1 MRIRA
6 WSGCRR
12 DINKLSIILF
22 FQTFLACGTAW
33 SADLTASSII
43 TTFAGAAHTFN
54 GNGQPA
60 LNAPLSGFQQIQTD
74 SSGNVIF
81 ADLNN
86 QVVSRLNADGTLT
99 VLAGNGIAGF
109 SGDGGPAQSASLRF
123 PSDAV
128 MDRAGNLYIYDS
140 LNFRIRKV
148 TPDGVISTYA
158 GTGVNGYSGDG
169 GPAAQ
174 AQIEFGG
181 KMTVDATGN
190 LYFTDPTDTVI
201 RRITSAGIIS
211 TYAGNGQLASGP
223 DNGNKGPAI
232 QASLGLSAGGLA
244 VDSAGNLYLA
254 EDYTN
259 QIRKIAPNGT
269 ITTVAGDGT
278 YGFMDGPVLAAE
290 FATPYGIALDAA
302 GDLFVADVNNG
313 VVRKISAGVVSTV
326 AGTPVF
332 GYSGDGGPAL
342 LATFEFPEGVTVGGD
357 GSLYIEDIGNFRIRK
372 VSANQTIST
381 VAGNGQFNSTP
392 DGTPAVSATLSAP
405 NLISFDPQGRLLI
418 ADTGDYTVRRV
429 NLDGTIQTIAGQ
441 GIQGY
446 GQGYEGAF
454 GAPATA
460 SLLGDPRQAV
470 ADAKGNIY
478 ISDTYASVV
487 YIVTPDGNLNIY
499 AGQIGDAQYGGDNI
513 PATSS
518 AFAFPEGL
526 ALDQSGNL
534 YISDPPTNRIRKI
547 AADGTITTFAGTG
560 KAGYSGD
567 GGPAN
572 QAKLNFP
579 QGIAFDSKGDL
590 LIADRENNRLRMV
603 TPDGNITTI
612 AGNGTNTSSGN
623 GGPAIAAGLNNPFV
637 VGADSTGNVFL
648 IETGGA
654 TVREISS
661 DGTISLAAG
670 NGQLGLAGDGG
681 PAPQASLS
689 AADGLAADP
698 TGNLYI
704 ADMNNNRV
712 REVLTT
718 AAQAS
723 AKPPSLSFLGTSGGV
738 VTNPQALTLAS
749 NLAGLQLVA
758 STDSPWINV
767 PPIIAYS
774 QGSLSVSA
782 NPGNLAPGTYQGNVY
797 LTSPTRPTVLCT
809 VPVTFLVNSGV
820 DPKLTSD
827 TTHLTF
833 SLTTG
838 TPQTQSVQVMNAG
851 SGQIAFFVQFTG
863 AASTGLSASLQQGT
877 TQPNLPATVSITADP
892 SKLPLGTTTASLL
905 ILGTDLQYVNIPITI
920 TVSPIPE
927 KLALSQGGFTFSA
940 IAGGG
945 VTPPQ
950 TFSVL
955 NTGSGTFSFTADAS
969 TVSGGNW
976 LTISPNSGSSSA
988 ASFGTVTVSATPA
1001 GLAAGVYYGIVL
1013 VTATGAINS
1022 PQQFEVVLN
1031 VMGTQQASAATV
1043 APSGLVFT
1051 APFAG
1056 DSPSSQ
1062 TIRVTNLN
1070 GVTAPITAKA
1080 TTTSGGA
1087 WLVVAPDNGTIAGGA
1102 AQTITIQPDTGSL
1115 AAGVY
1120 HGSVTVQVGSLPLT
1134 VNVIFVVVP
1143 STAPPAG
1150 SGSVVNPHD
1159 VTPVSCTPSGLFPVF
1174 TSLTQGFVVPASW
1187 PLPIQVQVVDDCGGA
1202 MTTGQVATDFS
1213 NGDPRLPLLS
1223 LKNGL
1228 WQGIWLGRNLKPNQ
1242 IVITAN
1248 ANVPTT
1254 PLNGSAQF
1262 TGMLASNP
1270 NVPSVNSG
1278 GVTSGAGTGEMVI
1291 APGDVFTIS
1300 GQYFAAAPVSAT
1312 TLPLSSNLA
1321 GTQVLFAGMTLPV
1334 IYADSGKI
1342 LAIVPYTLAPNAQY
1356 QLLVGRNGAISGP
1369 ASVTVGGA
1377 QPDILQIDNT
1387 GNASVAASVWS
1398 QLTAGIAF
1406 NLASAGP
1413 TTALAAGQALTIYCT
1428 GLGPID
1434 QQLAPGAPAG
1444 LTPINAVN
1452 SVSVSIGAQNMPVTF
1467 AGLVPGY
1474 PGLYEVT
1481 GTVPSG
1487 LTSGSNIPLTITA
1500 AGQTSAP
1507 VQVSVQ

>member
-1 MRIRA
+1 M
-6 WSGCRR
+6 
-12 DINKLSIILF
+12 NKLSIILI
-22 FQTFLACGTAW
+22 FQAFLTCGTGW
-33 SADLTASSII
+33 SADLTANSII

-81 ADLNN
+81 ADTNN
-86 QVVSRLNADGTLT
+86 QVVSRLNSDGTLT

-109 SGDGGPAQSASLRF
+109 TGDGGPAQRASLRF

-140 LNFRIRKV
+140 ENYRIRRV
-148 TPDGVISTYA
+148 TPDGIISNYA
-158 GTGVNGYSGDG
+158 GTGANGYMGDG
-169 GPAAQ
+169 GPATQ
-174 AQIEFGG
+174 AQIEYGG

-190 LYFTDPTDTVI
+190 LYFTDPVDTVI
-201 RRITSAGIIS
+201 RRITPAGIIS
-211 TYAGNGQLASGP
+211 TYAGNGQFATGP
-223 DNGNKGPAI
+223 NDGNNGPAA
-232 QASLGLSAGGLA
+232 QASLGFAAGALV
-244 VDSAGNLYLA
+244 VDSAGNLYIS
-254 EDYTN
+254 EDGTN
-259 QIRKIAPNGT
+259 QIRKIATNGI
-269 ITTVAGDGT
+269 ITTFAGSGT
-278 YGFMDGPVLAAE
+278 AGFMDGPALAAE
-290 FATPYGIALDAA
+290 FSAPYGIAFDAA

-342 LATFEFPEGVTVGGD
+342 AATFKFPEGVTVGGD
-357 GSLYIEDIGNFRIRK
+357 GNLYIEDAGNFRIRE
-372 VSANQTIST
+372 VSANQTITT
-381 VAGNGQFNSTP
+381 VAGNGQFDSTP
-392 DGTPAVSATLSAP
+392 DGTPAVSATLSGP
-405 NLISFDPQGRLLI
+405 NYISFDPQGRLLI
-418 ADTGDYTVRRV
+418 ADTADYTIRRV

-446 GQGYEGAF
+446 GQGYEAAF
-454 GAPATA
+454 GAPATQ
-460 SLLGDPRQAV
+460 SLLGTPRQAV

-478 ISDTYASVV
+478 ISDQYASVI

-513 PATSS
+513 PATTSGL
-518 AFAFPEGL
+518 ALPQGL

-534 YISDPPTNRIRKI
+534 YIADPPTNRIREVLTN
-547 AADGTITTFAGTG
+547 GTIITFAGTG
-560 KAGYSGD
+560 TAGYSGD

-572 QAKLNFP
+572 QAALNYP
-579 QGIAFDSKGDL
+579 QSVAFDSKGDL
-590 LIADRENNRLRMV
+590 IIADRENNRLRMV

-612 AGNGTNTSSGN
+612 AGNGANASSGN

-637 VGADSTGNVFL
+637 VAADSAGDIFL
-648 IETGGA
+648 IETGGT
-654 TVREISS
+654 TVREIAPN
-661 DGTISLAAG
+661 GTISLVAG
-670 NGQLGLAGDGG
+670 NGQPGLAGDGG
-681 PAPQASLS
+681 PAIQASLS
-689 AADGLAADP
+689 GGDGLAADA

-704 ADMNNNRV
+704 ADFNNNRV

-718 AAQAS
+718 AATAS
-723 AKPPSLSFLGTSGGV
+723 ASPASLTFLGTSGGV
-738 VTNPQALTLAS
+738 TTNPQQLTLNS

-758 STDSPWINV
+758 STDSAWINV
-767 PPIIAYS
+767 PATIAYS
-774 QGSLSVSA
+774 KGSFSVSA
-782 NPGNLAPGTYQGNVY
+782 NPANLAPGTYQGNVY

-809 VPVTFLVNSGV
+809 VPVTFLVDSGV

-827 TTHLTF
+827 TTHLEF

-838 TPQTQSVQVMNAG
+838 TPQSQSVQVMNAG

-863 AASTGLSASLQQGT
+863 TAAPGLSASLQQGT
-877 TQPNLPATVSITADP
+877 TQPNLPATVTITADP
-892 SKLPLGTTTASLL
+892 SKLPLGTSTASLM

-920 TVSPIPE
+920 TVSPVPE
-927 KLALSQGGFTFSA
+927 KLALSQGGFTFTA
-940 IAGGG
+940 VAGGG

-955 NTGSGTFSFTADAS
+955 NTGSGTFSFTAAAS

-988 ASFGTVTVSATPA
+988 ASFGTVTVSANPA
-1001 GLAAGVYYGIVL
+1001 GLAAGVYYGL
-1013 VTATGAINS
+1013 VQITATGAINS

-1031 VMGTQQASAATV
+1031 VMGAQQASAATV
-1043 APSGLVFT
+1043 APSGLIFT
-1051 APFAG
+1051 APANG

-1062 TIRVTNLN
+1062 TISVTNLN
-1070 GVTAPITAKA
+1070 AVSSPITAKA

-1102 AQTITIQPDTGSL
+1102 AQTITIQPHTGSL
-1115 AAGVY
+1115 PVGVY
-1120 HGSVTVQVGSLPLT
+1120 HASVTVQVGSMPLT

-1143 STAPPAG
+1143 SSAPT
-1150 SGSVVNPHD
+1150 SGSAVNPHD
-1159 VTPVSCTPSGLFPVF
+1159 VTPASCTPSGLFPVF

-1187 PLPIQVQVVDDCGGA
+1187 PLPIQVQVVDDCA
-1202 MTTGQVATDFS
+1202 NPMTTGQVATDFS

-1248 ANVPTT
+1248 ASIPTT
-1254 PLNGSAQF
+1254 PLSGSAQF

-1270 NVPSVNSG
+1270 NVPSINSG
-1278 GVTSGAGTGEMVI
+1278 GVTSGAGTTGEMLI

-1300 GQYFAAAPVSAT
+1300 GQYFAAAPVSAS
-1312 TLPLSSNLA
+1312 TLPLSTNLA

-1334 IYADSGKI
+1334 IYADTGKI

-1356 QLLVGRNGAISGP
+1356 PLLVGRNGAISGP
-1369 ASVTVGGA
+1369 ATVTVGTA

-1387 GNASVAASVWS
+1387 GSASVAASVWS
-1398 QLTAGIAF
+1398 QLTAGTAF
-1406 NLASAGP
+1406 NLATAGP
-1413 TTALAAGQALTIYCT
+1413 TTALSAGQTLTIYCT
-1428 GLGPID
+1428 GLGPIS

-1444 LTPINAVN
+1444 VTPINTVN
-1452 SVSVSIGAQNMPVTF
+1452 SVSVSIGGQSIPVTF

-1474 PGLYEVT
+1474 PGVYEVT
-1481 GTVPSG
+1481 GPVPTG
-1487 LTSGSNIPLTITA
+1487 LTSGANIPVTITV
-1500 AGQTSAP
+1500 AGQTSAG
-1507 VQVSVQ
+1507 VQVSVK